1 MSKDSVTYFK
11 AYIPPETAFAFRIQR
26 NRKVDKQ
33 HEANMPCLAL
43 LCPRYGQRE
52 EVTQILGFALGTRRF
67 LDTNLLVLV
76 TQNAR
81 FGVMPNAM
89 PNREG
94 VRSCDSCHVPLT
106 MMLPIIVTM
115 RNSGN
120 RYKSSQPHLTGS
132 LELLLFK
139 CAHCYV
145 FKI

>member
-1 MSKDSVTYFK
+1 MYSIMSKDSVTYFK

-26 NRKVDKQ
+26 KRKVDKQ
-33 HEANMPCLAL
+33 HEANMPCFAL

-52 EVTQILGFALGTRRF
+52 EVTQILGFTLGTRRF

-94 VRSCDSCHVPLT
+94 VRVQVEYRLKTGRSSSNWSC
-106 MMLPIIVTM
+106 
-115 RNSGN
+115 NS
-120 RYKSSQPHLTGS
+120 Q
-132 LELLLFK
+132 
-139 CAHCYV
+139 
-145 FKI
+145 